1 VLHLGTGSTSS
12 LVPILRRRAL
22 LNVKEAENG
31 EPIRRGTVYVAAPG
45 RHLMLEPDRVR
56 VVPGPRENRHRP
68 SIDVLFR
75 SAARAFGERVIGVVL
90 TGLLDDGAMGLRL
103 IKEAGG
109 MTLVQDPQDALFP
122 SMPLAAIETG
132 PDHVATVQRI
142 PEILARITAAPQEE
156 ITMPRKRAHGHN
168 PPPAGRMGADTGN
181 GKGKPGQPSVFACPE
196 CSGVLWEV
204 HEGDAERFECRVGH
218 RYSFPSLVDE
228 HSDTVERAMWIAL
241 RSLDEGAAL
250 AKRMAGRARERRHRD
265 VAKRYEEQASE
276 KERDAGIL
284 REILLRNS
292 RVTPDPIEGSAPE
305 ERSA

>member
-1 VLHLGTGSTSS
+1 VTRPDIVVIGGSAGAVEAFETIIRRLPAHFAAAVFVVLHLGTGSTSS

-142 PEILARITAAPQEE
+142 PEILARIRRRSLCPASVRMAT
-156 ITMPRKRAHGHN
+156 TLR
-168 PPPAGRMGADTGN
+168 PPAVWAPTLGTARAS
-181 GKGKPGQPSVFACPE
+181 PASRR
-196 CSGVLWEV
+196 S
-204 HEGDAERFECRVGH
+204 
-218 RYSFPSLVDE
+218 SLV
-228 HSDTVERAMWIAL
+228 
-241 RSLDEGAAL
+241 
-250 AKRMAGRARERRHRD
+250 
-265 VAKRYEEQASE
+265 
-276 KERDAGIL
+276 
-284 REILLRNS
+284 
-292 RVTPDPIEGSAPE
+292 
-305 ERSA
+305 RSAAECYGKSMKAMPNASNAASATAIASPVWWMSTPIP